1 MALAIALLEI
11 HLYRAHRIVRKCR
24 KAAPGSADAAR
35 HLAASTEEAPQPP
48 DAKCPSDPFWHSCPC
63 VERLDAHAMTP
74 KLGTILLLVPP
85 GNHGNWLKEW
95 EKSAD
100 ADELTELKVE
110 LVHIHNTADKKDA
123 PFSYDS
129 DKHWQDLV
137 TDKYKKGAILI
148 VTSLDDILFLAKLKP
163 T

>member
-1 MALAIALLEI
+1 MRAQEEI
-11 HLYRAHRIVRKCR
+11 
-24 KAAPGSADAAR
+24 SASKD
-35 HLAASTEEAPQPP
+35 SGQ
-48 DAKCPSDPFWHSCPC
+48 SDLFWHSCPC

-137 TDKYKKGAILI
+137 TDEYNEPWDGQETKIVLTSSHSYQSRLETLLVDMEEPETGSKMILMSTKYDG
-148 VTSLDDILFLAKLKP
+148 
-163 T
+163 